1 VRREMVRCE
10 KQYGE
15 ELPLVLSDPMV
26 LEITRLQNQVKE
38 KVKELATYQSEIKAL
53 KATEVLKDKAI
64 VELRNDV
71 SKLDE
76 RLSVT
81 EDHLKQKNVEIRKLA
96 DEKKGALAAQ
106 YAAEATLR
114 RVHANQKNEYS
125 VPIDTVIAPLEAE
138 IKMYRNEIT
147 TLQEDK
153 KALERITKSKETALI
168 EAQRILQSA
177 LEKALI
183 IEEVQN
189 QHFDLKRQIE
199 IFQEENKILEKT
211 LRQKTNEVE
220 KLSHTIQEL
229 EEVILA
235 NGATANEEKRTLE
248 RELARVKVSA
258 NRFANVMANE
268 WKDENDKVMPVR
280 QWLEERRIVQAEMQR
295 LKEKLAISERTA
307 KAESQLKEKLK
318 VRLNTLEEGLKHF
331 SSYSA
336 TSNVFSW
343 SPKAEKSN
351 IKGSLTTSGGARKR
365 STSQPRASSIGSP
378 LFQQRNI
385 KTNTNTVGGNLK
397 QKSPIKTKYASA
409 ENMLKKGLW
418 TSRIKVAD
426 ITGEKE
432 NEMQVNT
439 DTNLNNINVKT
450 IDDEDEDFQS
460 KKPNDSGS
468 DDVVSGFLYDRLQ
481 RDVIKLRN
489 SCETKDS
496 SLQAKDE
503 EIKMLIRKV
512 DALTKAMEVEW
523 KKMKREA
530 AAREKEVSS
539 IKADDN
545 RKNRNTNSS
554 KRVMNER

>member
-1 VRREMVRCE
+1 GKGEMVRCE

-15 ELPLVLSDPMV
+15 EHPLVLSDPMV
-26 LEITRLQNQVKE
+26 LEITRLQNQFKE

-53 KATEVLKDKAI
+53 KSTEALKDKAI

-76 RLSVT
+76 KLSIT
-81 EDHLKQKNVEIRKLA
+81 EDYLKQKNVEIKKLA

-125 VPIDTVIAPLEAE
+125 APIDTVIAPLEAE
-138 IKMYRNEIT
+138 IKMYRNE
-147 TLQEDK
+147 
-153 KALERITKSKETALI
+153 
-168 EAQRILQSA
+168 
-177 LEKALI
+177 
-183 IEEVQN
+183 
-189 QHFDLKRQIE
+189 
-199 IFQEENKILEKT
+199 EENKILEKT
-211 LRQKTNEVE
+211 LRQKIIEVE

-248 RELARVKVSA
+248 RELAIVKVSA
-258 NRFANVMANE
+258 NRIANVVAND
-268 WKDENDKVMPVR
+268 WKDENDK
-280 QWLEERRIVQAEMQR
+280 MQR
-295 LKEKLAISERTA
+295 LKEKLAISERTV

-331 SSYSA
+331 SSYPA

-378 LFQQRNI
+378 LFHQRNI

-397 QKSPIKTKYASA
+397 QESPMKMKYASA
-409 ENMLKKGLW
+409 ENMLKKGIW
-418 TSRIKVAD
+418 TSRSKVAD

-439 DTNLNNINVKT
+439 DINLNNINAKT
-450 IDDEDEDFQS
+450 IVDEDEDFQS

-481 RDVIKLRN
+481 
-489 SCETKDS
+489 KD
-496 SLQAKDE
+496 
-503 EIKMLIRKV
+503 MLIKKV
-512 DALTKAMEVEW
+512 DALIKAMDVEW

-530 AAREKEVSS
+530 AAREKEVSA
-539 IKADDN
+539 IKPDDN